1 MASFTSVEHYQ
12 LRSFAAV
19 AEDLHMGRA
28 AARLHV
34 AQPTLSRQIA
44 SLERDLGVEL
54 FIRAHRRMRLTTAG
68 EVFLAHARD
77 ILHRSDSARRDAR
90 RAAQGELGT
99 LRLGFVQSATYEQL
113 PRLVRRFRAT
123 FPDVHVEA
131 TFMTTL
137 QQIGALRAGQLD
149 AGLLRPQQP
158 ADTTGTAGIA
168 GLERLSLAHDP
179 MVAVVPAGH
188 RLARDGSTRIT
199 LAALADEPFVLY
211 TKESGST
218 GYDLILDACQSAG
231 FTPNVVQ
238 HAMDAPTIV
247 AMVAAGLGV
256 SVLISPAPPIDPA
269 LVAYRPLRDELPTW
283 ELALAWMP
291 GNPSAALARFRQLAA
306 EDPEDPGQRP

>member
-1 MASFTSVEHYQ
+1 MELYQ

-28 AARLHV
+28 AARLHL

-54 FIRAHRRMRLTTAG
+54 FSRAHRRMRLTTAG
-68 EVFLAHARD
+68 EVLLAHTHE
-77 ILHRSDSARRDAR
+77 ILRRSDAARRDAR

-99 LRLGFVQSATYEQL
+99 LRLGFVQSATYDLL
-113 PRLVRRFRAT
+113 PRLVRRFRST
-123 FPDVHVEA
+123 YPDVHVEA

-137 QQIGALRAGQLD
+137 QQIAALRSGQLD
-149 AGLLRPQQP
+149 AGLLRPRQP
-158 ADTTGTAGIA
+158 ADTAGTAG
-168 GLERLSLAHDP
+168 LELLPLAHDP

-188 RLARDGSTRIT
+188 RLAGRQEISLGT
-199 LAALADEPFVLY
+199 LRDEPFVLY

-218 GYDLILDACQSAG
+218 GYDLILDACRQAG
-231 FTPNVVQ
+231 YTPNVVQ

-269 LVAYRPLRDELPTW
+269 LVSYRGLSDPLPTW
-283 ELALAWMP
+283 EMALAWLP
-291 GNPSAALARFRQLAA
+291 GNASPALARFRRLATEA
-306 EDPEDPGQRP
+306 ASSTGQRP

>member
-1 MASFTSVEHYQ
+1 MELYQ

-28 AARLHV
+28 AARLHL

-54 FIRAHRRMRLTTAG
+54 FSRAHRRIQLTTAG
-68 EVFLAHARD
+68 EVLLAHAHE
-77 ILHRSDSARRDAR
+77 ILSRSDTARRDAR

-99 LRLGFVQSATYEQL
+99 LRLGFVQSATYDLL
-113 PRLVRRFRAT
+113 PRLVRRFRTA

-137 QQIGALRAGQLD
+137 QQIAALRNGQLD
-149 AGLLRPQQP
+149 AGLLRPRQP
-158 ADTTGTAGIA
+158 ADATGTAGIA
-168 GLERLSLAHDP
+168 GLELLSLAHDP

-188 RLARDGSTRIT
+188 RLAGRSEIS
-199 LAALADEPFVLY
+199 LAALAGEPFVLY

-218 GYDLILDACQSAG
+218 GYDLILDSCRQAG

-269 LVAYRPLRDELPTW
+269 LVSYRRLSDPLPTW
-283 ELALAWMP
+283 EMALAWMP
-291 GNPSAALARFRQLAA
+291 GNASAALARFRRLATDA
-306 EDPEDPGQRP
+306 AGQRP

>member
-1 MASFTSVEHYQ
+1 MELYQ

-19 AEDLHMGRA
+19 AEDLHVGRA
-28 AARLHV
+28 AARLHL

-54 FIRAHRRMRLTTAG
+54 FTRAHRRMRLTTAG
-68 EVFLAHARD
+68 EVFLAHARE
-77 ILHRSDSARRDAR
+77 ILRRSDSARRDAR

-99 LRLGFVQSATYEQL
+99 LRLGFVQSATYDQL
-113 PRLVRRFRAT
+113 PRLVRRFRSA

-137 QQIGALRAGQLD
+137 QQIVALRNGQLD

-168 GLERLSLAHDP
+168 GLELLSLAHDP

-188 RLARDGSTRIT
+188 RLARNGNGSPAIS
-199 LAALADEPFVLY
+199 LAALADESFVLY
-211 TKESGST
+211 TKESRST
-218 GYDLILDACQSAG
+218 GYDLILDACRQAG

-269 LVAYRPLRDELPTW
+269 LVSYRPLRDELPTW

-306 EDPEDPGQRP
+306 EDPGQRP